1 MMNTHFNPLI
11 LLVRPLD
18 DALNAL
24 TLPHHLKGN
33 DMNATPHD
41 NEYLA
46 AITGMADTYGWRE
59 SKSLPALG
67 DYVSGCT
74 AGRRWSGR
82 VEAIDGDR
90 LTLDVGGAWITAS
103 VADITH

>member
-1 MMNTHFNPLI
+1 MAI
-11 LLVRPLD
+11 C
-18 DALNAL
+18 
-24 TLPHHLKGN
+24 TLPDHHHERN
-33 DMNATPHD
+33 HMNADPHT

-46 AITGMADTYGWRE
+46 AIAGMADTYGWRE
-59 SKSLPALG
+59 AKSLPALG
-67 DYVSGCT
+67 DYVSGKT

-90 LTLDVGGAWITAS
+90 LTLDAGGAWITAS

>member
-1 MMNTHFNPLI
+1 MMNTNFNPLI
-11 LLVRPLD
+11 LLVYPV
-18 DALNAL
+18 DAVMPIC
-24 TLPHHLKGN
+24 TLPHPSKGN

-46 AITGMADTYGWRE
+46 AIQGMNDTYGWRE
-59 SKSLPALG
+59 AKSLPAVG
-67 DYVSGCT
+67 DFVSGKT

-82 VEAIDGDR
+82 VEAIDSDR
-90 LTLDVGGAWITAS
+90 MTIDVGGAWITAN